1 MVEKILIANMFN
13 SKAQTL
19 VNTVNCVGIM
29 GKGLALEFKKQ
40 FPEMFKEYE
49 KKCKGGEVRLGQP
62 YLYKHSMYQWI
73 LLFPTKDDWRSISKL
88 SDIEEG
94 LLYLNKHYKEWGII
108 SLAVP
113 PLGCGLGALDWRI
126 VGPTLYRHLN
136 KLDIPIELYAPQ
148 GTPSDELTPEFLA
161 NPSQAQLIEETNG
174 SKSKIEPGFISI
186 LEALRRL
193 GEMPYHWPIGRTAF
207 QKLCYFGTLLGLNTG
222 LKFYRASYGPFS
234 DELKIKLTKLAN
246 NGLVIEERIGNMFRT
261 KVGKTFDDARKIY
274 IDEINKSEKII
285 DKLVDL
291 FCRLDTEKAEIA
303 ATVDFAWRTMKV
315 KHSGKATEEDVL
327 NEVMEWK
334 KKRKPVYDRKEVM
347 QTIHNLAVHRWIDLD
362 PKKHLD
368 ECELLEV

>member
-1 MVEKILIANMFN
+1 MVDKVLVGDIFH
-13 SKAQTL
+13 SKSQTL

-40 FPEMFKEYE
+40 FPDMFKEYE
-49 KKCKGGEVRLGQP
+49 KKCKDGEVHLGRP
-62 YLYKHSMYQWI
+62 YLFKHSMCQWI
-73 LLFPTKDDWRSISKL
+73 LLFPTKEDWRSISKL
-88 SDIEEG
+88 SDIEQG
-94 LLYLNKHYKEWGII
+94 LMYLKNHYKDWGIT

-136 KLDIPIELYAPQ
+136 GLDIPVELFAPQ
-148 GTPSDELTPEFLA
+148 GTPTHELTPEFLA
-161 NPSQAQLIEETNG
+161 NPSQAQLVEETNG
-174 SKSKIEPGFISI
+174 SKSKIESGFISI
-186 LEALRRL
+186 IEALRRL
-193 GEMPYHWPIGRTAF
+193 EVLPYHWPIGRTAF
-207 QKLCYFGTLLGLNTG
+207 QKICYFGTLLGLNTE

-234 DELKIKLTKLAN
+234 NELKPKLTKLLN
-246 NGLVIEERIGNMFRT
+246 NGLVTEEKTGNMFRVR
-261 KVGKTFDDARKIY
+261 VGKTFDDARKMY
-274 IDEINKSEKII
+274 ADEIEKSEQTI

-315 KHSGKATEEDVL
+315 KHSGKATEGDVL

-334 KKRKPVYDRKEVM
+334 KRRKPAYDRNEVI

>member
-1 MVEKILIANMFN
+1 MVDKVIIGDIFH

-40 FPEMFKEYE
+40 FPDMFKEYE
-49 KKCKGGEVRLGQP
+49 KKCKDGKVHIGRPCLF
-62 YLYKHSMYQWI
+62 KHSMYRWI
-73 LLFPTKDDWRSISKL
+73 LLFPTKEDWRSISKL
-88 SDIEEG
+88 SDIEQG
-94 LLYLNKHYKEWGII
+94 LMYLKNYYKDWGIT

-136 KLDIPIELYAPQ
+136 KLDIPIELFAPQ
-148 GTPSDELTPEFLA
+148 GTPAHELTPEFLA
-161 NPSQAQLIEETNG
+161 NPSQAQLVEETNG
-174 SKSKIEPGFISI
+174 SKSKIESGFISI
-186 LEALRRL
+186 IEALRRL
-193 GEMPYHWPIGRTAF
+193 EVLPYHWPIGRTAF
-207 QKLCYFGTLLGLNTG
+207 QKICYFGTLLGLNTG

-234 DELKIKLTKLAN
+234 NELKPKLTKLLN
-246 NGLVIEERIGNMFRT
+246 NGLVTEEKTGNMFRVR
-261 KVGKTFDDARKIY
+261 VGKTFDDARKMY
-274 IDEINKSEKII
+274 ADEIKKSEETIN
-285 DKLVDL
+285 KLVDL

-315 KHSGKATEEDVL
+315 RHSGKATEGDVL

-334 KKRKPVYDRKEVM
+334 KRRKPVYDRNEVI